1 MADQNITNIDL
12 EAAFANDCKVINLK
26 YEYPGFSEKTQ
37 WAIITDLTESEINT
51 KYAGF
56 IEKYKIGRAHV

>member
-51 KYAGF
+51 K
-56 IEKYKIGRAHV
+56 ICRLH